1 MQNPKTR
8 IALAVFVLVLS
19 ASSLACN
26 AAAASRIAPPTPP
39 PAVETGASADA
50 LGSFNE
56 KWRGLN
62 ISTPDGPF
70 SVTFTEAELTSAI
83 QAAIDQA
90 EADSGQA
97 LPVNDVQVVLGNGV
111 IDVFGHVTVEPL
123 NVNGK
128 ISVSPSINSA
138 GMVQLDVISAEFGVF
153 QLDDALLNSV
163 IDNVEHSIN
172 QPIQAS
178 PMNITLTEVSV
189 DNGELRVSGV
199 INP

>member
-1 MQNPKTR
+1 MQKSKTR

-26 AAAASRIAPPTPP
+26 AAAASRISPPTPP
-39 PAVETGASADA
+39 PAMEAGATANA
-50 LGSFNE
+50 LSSFNE
-56 KWRGLN
+56 KWRELN

-83 QAAIDQA
+83 QAAIAQA

-97 LPVNDVQVVLGNGV
+97 LPVDDMQVTLGNGV
-111 IDVFGHVTVEPL
+111 IDVFGHVAVEPL
-123 NVNGK
+123 NVSGK
-128 ISVSPSINSA
+128 ISVSPSLDST
-138 GMVQLDVISAEFGVF
+138 GMVQLNVLSAEFGVV
-153 QLDDALLNSV
+153 QLDAALLDSV

-172 QPIQAS
+172 EPIQAS
-178 PMNITLTEVSV
+178 PMNITLNEVTV
-189 DNGELRVSGV
+189 TDGELTVSGV